1 MGITTATDQ
10 HYDNR
15 ADTWEMIDRMHSGD
29 GVEKELVR
37 GAYEA
42 KRSFRKRLQRAD
54 WKPWTRDLVQR
65 LTGELFSR
73 AGSVTRSTA
82 ASDSYLAS
90 VGPEGESY
98 GVQLMAAV
106 DTAVAFDEVWLVMDP
121 SRGLRVVEP
130 QHVPRSTED
139 AVVVLGTRTPSG
151 LSVGQDESAARAW
164 TVYYSDRYEV
174 WMKDTE
180 NDDREEKQVDS
191 GAYYEPDPSW
201 EFSGGPP
208 ARRVSLPW
216 RVSFG
221 EAVARAHRA
230 LYRLESKY
238 DQALGNALGGLLQLG
253 TGGDQ
258 EVADRI
264 EDALKDGALG
274 IPYDSDYGEHKPL
287 DVGTA
292 GLGPGADTLERKRR
306 ELYRSAYQSL
316 DDASRRM
323 SATEA
328 DARNR
333 SGAVAALSQLS
344 ETVQS
349 MEETILPII
358 AEAEDATRASEDLE
372 ASVGWPQDFSSAF
385 DDSDEALVQ
394 DIFGSLDVPVDV
406 QTAADAVEA
415 RVESA
420 GIDPD
425 REAIVEEI
433 RRRRD
438 QDAQQSSLL

>member
-15 ADTWEMIDRMHSGD
+15 VDTWTMIDRMHSGD

-37 GAYEA
+37 SPYEA
-42 KRSFRKRLQRAD
+42 TRSYRKRRDCAD

-65 LTGELFSR
+65 LSGELFSK
-73 AGSVTRSTA
+73 AGNVTRDTA

-90 VGPEGESY
+90 IGPERESY
-98 GVQLMAAV
+98 GVQLMKAV
-106 DTAVAFDEVWLVMDP
+106 DALLAFDEVWVVMDP
-121 SRGLRVVEP
+121 SRGLRIVEP
-130 QHVPRSTED
+130 QHVPRSTSD
-139 AVVVLGTRTPSG
+139 AVVVLGTRTPAG
-151 LSVGQDESAARAW
+151 LSVEQDESAARAW
-164 TVYYSDRYEV
+164 TVYYDDSYAV
-174 WMKDTE
+174 YMKDQE
-180 NDDREEKQVDS
+180 NDDREEKRVDS
-191 GAYYEPDPSW
+191 GLYYEEDPS
-201 EFSGGPP
+201 FSFADGPP
-208 ARRVSLPW
+208 ARRISLPW

-258 EVADRI
+258 EIADRI

-274 IPYDSDYGEHKPL
+274 VPYDKDYGEHKPL

-328 DARNR
+328 SARNR

-349 MEETILPII
+349 MEETVLPIV
-358 AEAEDATRASEDLE
+358 AQAEDATRAGDELE
-372 ASVGWPQDFSSAF
+372 ASVDWPQDFSSAF

-394 DIFGSLDVPVDV
+394 DIFGSLDVPVDPE
-406 QTAADAVEA
+406 TAASAVEA

-425 REAIVEEI
+425 RAAILEEI